1 MTGIL
6 EDTLPLITISAGTG
20 NGAYL
25 SFPALTSWTI
35 QADTGAGGDNS
46 FPALTSW
53 TIQADTGAGGDNSFP
68 ALVLD
73 AAGVPDMGG
82 SSDVPA
88 LSVEA
93 TGVTGSVSSAANT
106 LPLLVLDAASSGY
119 ALLEIPVT
127 LDAYAVAGN
136 TANAAIQLPAA
147 TIQAIFRA
155 ENLATGGAIFPPLS
169 LSATGLAENDS
180 SFSATFPLL
189 QLVTSGLAGRVGES
203 SLVLPALVLSAQ
215 AFSENTGAANGVLP
229 MWELD
234 AAAFS
239 AIAEAYRAWALNV
252 RSSALTEYTGVPFN
266 SAGTF
271 HGKVLVA
278 GPSGVHILGEN
289 NSDDGVAIDAAA
301 KTAIVDFNTTFTKRV
316 PRIYAGYKAEKD
328 MEFRTITTQDGP
340 RAYLL
345 PRNGNEEVQ
354 QRRVP
359 INRGPKSRFWQ
370 FEIANREGGDFT
382 VVDVLVR
389 PELIKRRVV

>member
-1 MTGIL
+1 
-6 EDTLPLITISAGTG
+6 
-20 NGAYL
+20 
-25 SFPALTSWTI
+25 
-35 QADTGAGGDNS
+35 
-46 FPALTSW
+46 
-53 TIQADTGAGGDNSFP
+53 
-68 ALVLD
+68 
-73 AAGVPDMGG
+73 MGG
-82 SSDVPA
+82 SSALPA
-88 LSVEA
+88 ISMEA
-93 TGVTGSVSSAANT
+93 TGVTGSVNSATVT

-127 LDAYAVAGN
+127 LDAYAAAGN
-136 TANAAIQLPAA
+136 TADAAVQLPAA
-147 TIQAIFRA
+147 TILAILQAA
-155 ENLATGGAIFPPLS
+155 NLATGEAIFPPLS
-169 LSATGLAENDS
+169 LSATGLAANDS
-180 SFSATFPLL
+180 RFSDTFPLL
-189 QLVTSGLAGRVGES
+189 QLVASGLAGRVGES

-215 AFSENTGAANGVLP
+215 AFSTNTGTVNGVLP

-271 HGKVLVA
+271 RGKVLVA
-278 GPSGVHILGEN
+278 GASGVHVLGEN
-289 NSDDGVAIDAAA
+289 SSDNGIAIDAAA
-301 KTAIVDFNTTFTKRV
+301 KTAIVDFDTTFAKRV
-316 PRIYAGYKAEKD
+316 PRIYVGCKAEKD

-370 FEIANREGGDFT
+370 FEITNREGGDFT